1 MLSAF
6 HPSSFNF
13 MRNALT
19 ARWLAAERC
28 CCHLSPSFR
37 LRSPVMTDAESLR
50 LYLSAAMLLMYR
62 GLRQKLKDD
71 GAFVERQACRFVS
84 ESCGIASFTTQRA
97 DSHSVIRNGEGLK
110 D

>member
-1 MLSAF
+1 
-6 HPSSFNF
+6 
-13 MRNALT
+13 
-19 ARWLAAERC
+19 
-28 CCHLSPSFR
+28 
-37 LRSPVMTDAESLR
+37 MTDAESLR

-84 ESCGIASFTTQRA
+84 ES
-97 DSHSVIRNGEGLK
+97 IRNGEGLK